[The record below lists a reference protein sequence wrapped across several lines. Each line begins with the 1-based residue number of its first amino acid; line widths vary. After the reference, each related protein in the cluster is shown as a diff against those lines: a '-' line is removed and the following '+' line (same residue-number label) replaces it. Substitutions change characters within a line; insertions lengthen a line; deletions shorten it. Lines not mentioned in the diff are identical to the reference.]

1 MQTAACHTRRAAYLH
16 NRNTTTLRART
27 TDSVIVVVSH
37 LLSVTRGAGS
47 YGRFPHVQSFMNARR
62 ALRRDQR
69 EREMHFSQASVPSFV
84 SAPQAHIRPVRQP
97 IRRDLKV

>member
-1 MQTAACHTRRAAYLH
+1 
-16 NRNTTTLRART
+16 
-27 TDSVIVVVSH
+27 
-37 LLSVTRGAGS
+37 
-47 YGRFPHVQSFMNARR
+47 MNARR

-84 SAPQAHIRPVRQP
+84 SAPQAHITPVRQP